1 MRFGTDECDGWRV
14 GPAPKAPRY
23 GVNNKCFT
31 PNGHNYRKNT
41 DSLSSDLTSPNHNY
55 GKNTESLSS
64 DLTSP
69 SETPTVL
76 ASSASET
83 PTEIASSAS
92 ETPTVRASSAST
104 TSQNDQSEGD
114 VQA

>member
-41 DSLSSDLTSPNHNY
+41 DSLSSDLTSPNHY
-55 GKNTESLSS
+55 RKNTDSRSMSLTSPYS
-64 DLTSP
+64 RSMSLTSP
-69 SETPTVL
+69 SETPTC
-76 ASSASET
+76 EGT
-83 PTEIASSAS
+83 T
-92 ETPTVRASSAST
+92 AST
-104 TSQNDQSEGD
+104 TSSSQSCQNDQSETERD
-114 VQA
+114 VQAES